1 MTTSK
6 ALLLSYARAIWRRRW
21 YAALVAWL
29 ACIAGWITVAMLPNI
44 YEARTRIYVDTDS
57 MLRPLMRGIAADS
70 NVVNMVD
77 LMQRTLLSRPNLQK
91 VVRMADLD
99 IGNARSADS
108 EDFLAQLKQKIT
120 ITSEGRNL
128 FSIAYTG
135 PNRETATKVIQSL
148 LTVFVD
154 SNLGSSRQ
162 DMQSARAFI
171 DQQLKSYT
179 IQLDQAEKR
188 ISDFKSKNL
197 GFLPGDGGNYMAKL
211 DAAKQDIIHTQV
223 ELDDAIQRRDE
234 LQKQLAGIPH
244 TIDTISSGPSAA
256 FGPPVAVG
264 GGGDPTAPQSAA
276 SVEPE
281 RRLADMQDKL
291 RTMLLN
297 YTDQHPDVVRLKK
310 LIEQTKAEI
319 KAPSKTADGGPRE
332 APGVRSTSPN
342 PVYEQVSIQLI
353 TLESTIASLK
363 SRLARSE
370 GEAQKLQTLAA
381 SVPEV
386 GAEMAKLT
394 RDYDVIRKSY
404 EELLNRREAAKIGND
419 LETQTQTIQF
429 RIIDP
434 PDAPP
439 MPVAPKRALLVTAVL
454 VGALFAGIGFAFLL
468 ANIDDSVKSIS
479 ELRDLFDIPV
489 LGAISMISLPT
500 QKRRT
505 FYQAAGF
512 AASCVALIVAYAG
525 ILSVILLAGPRVL

>member
-1 MTTSK
+1 VTTSK
-6 ALLLSYARAIWRRRW
+6 VLVMSYARAIWRRRW

-29 ACIAGWITVAMLPNI
+29 ACIAGWIAVTLLPNI
-44 YEARTRIYVDTDS
+44 YEAKTRVYIDTDS

-70 NVVNMVD
+70 NVLNLVD

-99 IGNARSADS
+99 LGNGHAADS
-108 EDFLAQLKQKIT
+108 EDYLIQLRQKIT
-120 ITSEGRNL
+120 ISSEGRNL
-128 FSIAYTG
+128 FTIAYNG
-135 PNRETATKVIQSL
+135 PNRDVATKVIQSL
-148 LTVFVD
+148 LSVFVD

-171 DQQLKSYT
+171 DQQLKSYSQ
-179 IQLDQAEKR
+179 QLDQAEKR
-188 ISDFKSKNL
+188 IAEFKSKNV
-197 GFLPGDGGNYMAKL
+197 GFLPSDGNNYMAKL
-211 DAAKQDIIHTQV
+211 DSARQDAIKTQV
-223 ELDDAIQRRDE
+223 ELDDSTQKRDE
-234 LQKQLAGIPH
+234 LQKQLDGLPR
-244 TIDTISSGPSAA
+244 TVETVSSGSNSA
-256 FGPPVAVG
+256 FGPPVSTSVS
-264 GGGDPTAPQSAA
+264 GDPSVGSTNIASA
-276 SVEPE
+276 EPE
-281 RRLADMQDKL
+281 RRLADYQDKL
-291 RTMLLN
+291 KTMLLS
-297 YTDQHPDVVRLKK
+297 YTEQHPDVVRLKK

-319 KAPSKTADGGPRE
+319 KAAPASGGATHE

-363 SRLARSE
+363 ARLQRSQ
-370 GEAQKLQTLAA
+370 GDVQKLQTLAS

-386 GAEMAKLT
+386 AAEMTKLT
-394 RDYDVIRKSY
+394 RDYDVVRKSY

-439 MPVAPKRALLVTAVL
+439 TPVAPKRALLISAVL
-454 VGALFAGIGFAFLL
+454 FGAIFAGLAFAFLL
-468 ANIDDSVKSIS
+468 ANIDDTVKNIS

-505 FYQAAGF
+505 LYQAVAF
-512 AASCVALIVAYAG
+512 AASCVALVVAYAG
-525 ILSVILLAGPRVL
+525 IMSVILLTGPRVL